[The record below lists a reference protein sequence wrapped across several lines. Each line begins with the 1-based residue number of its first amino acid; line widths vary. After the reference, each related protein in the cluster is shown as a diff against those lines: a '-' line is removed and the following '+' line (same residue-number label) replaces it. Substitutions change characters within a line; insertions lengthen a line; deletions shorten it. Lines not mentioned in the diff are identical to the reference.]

1 MGRHSLNHAAGIAL
15 VWLPVLGIT
24 AVVTSR
30 YAPTPL
36 FPCCHFCEVFGI
48 NRIVYLAAGR
58 ASPNACPGCTI
69 TSSQWRRTKLAR
81 AATIPE
87 QFAIRELPVCV
98 AVVAMCSLSVFMAGC
113 LSGSDSAD
121 V

>member
-1 MGRHSLNHAAGIAL
+1 MGRHSLNDAAGTAL

-24 AVVTSR
+24 VVATLSNCSNFSRAAV
-30 YAPTPL
+30 
-36 FPCCHFCEVFGI
+36 FCEVFGI
-48 NRIVYLAAGR
+48 NRNVYLAAGR
-58 ASPNACPGCTI
+58 ASPNACHGRTT

-98 AVVAMCSLSVFMAGC
+98 AVVVMCSLSVFMAGC
-113 LSGSDSAD
+113 LLGFDS
-121 V
+121 VEV

>member
-1 MGRHSLNHAAGIAL
+1 MGRHSLHDAAGIAL

-24 AVVTSR
+24 VVATLSNCCNLSR
-30 YAPTPL
+30 AAI
-36 FPCCHFCEVFGI
+36 FCEVFGI
-48 NRIVYLAAGR
+48 NRTVYLATGR
-58 ASPNACPGCTI
+58 ASPNTCPGCTI

-98 AVVAMCSLSVFMAGC
+98 AVVVMCSLSVFMAGC
-113 LSGSDSAD
+113 LSGFDSAD